1 MGTLEKDYGDN
12 TVTIEYSYDHDPGV
26 WYHPDGS
33 GTPPHTEVDIE
44 KVLICNSEKDV
55 DITDFI
61 FECCDSI
68 LPLWEEDICEY
79 ERERE
84 CEED

>member
-1 MGTLEKDYGDN
+1 MGILEKDYGDN
-12 TVTIEYSYDHDPGV
+12 TLTIEYTYEHDPGV

-33 GTPPHTEVDIE
+33 GTPPSTEIEIE
-44 KVLICNSEKDV
+44 KVLICNDGKDV

-61 FECCDSI
+61 FECCHWI

-84 CEED
+84 YDED